1 MSAIEVTC
9 GVDVGTQG
17 VRASLVSAAG
27 VMLGAGAVPLI
38 SDHRDGRQ
46 HEQDPNEWWSALC
59 GAVRGALDEAHGAAD
74 LTVTAVAIDATSGT
88 VLVEHADGSP
98 AGPALMYDDTR
109 AHEFAGRAQDAGRQ
123 LWSALGYRIQPAW
136 ALPKVSWLLDADALG
151 VGDRVVHQSDHL
163 VRRLVGS
170 QVPTDT
176 SHALK
181 TGVDLRAVA
190 WPEQIFDQLGI
201 STRILPEVALPATE
215 VGTVSAQAAAQ
226 SGLTQGA
233 TVRLGM
239 TDGCA
244 AQIAAG
250 ALGIGHWSSALGTTL
265 VVKGS
270 TEELVL
276 DPTGAVYCH
285 RHPDGGWLPGGASS
299 SGAGALR
306 DAFVNG
312 QELDALTAQAAA
324 LGVISGATYP
334 LVGSGERFP
343 FVAPDAVGFL
353 SVHADTDAAK
363 FAALCQGIAY
373 VERLSYDVLGSLGA
387 DVSGPVS
394 FTGGPT
400 RNEWWNQLRCDLLG
414 RPVHVPRQPHPST
427 GMAMLAAAAPGTLTQ
442 TVESMVEIGRSY
454 QPDAARGSELL
465 AGYGEL
471 VGVLRDRGWLGQDAA
486 AHALAQVGGGSGE

>member
-1 MSAIEVTC
+1 MGSIEATC
-9 GVDVGTQG
+9 GIDVGTQG
-17 VRASLVSAAG
+17 VRASLVSAEG
-27 VMLGAGAVPLI
+27 VTLGAGAAPLT
-38 SDHRDGRQ
+38 SDSRDGRR

-59 GAVRGALDEAHGAAD
+59 AAVRGAVDESGAAGD
-74 LTVTAVAIDATSGT
+74 LHITAVAIDATSGT
-88 VLVEHADGSP
+88 VLVEHPDGSP

-109 AHEFAGRAQDAGRQ
+109 AHEFAPRAQDAGLS
-123 LWSALGYRIQPAW
+123 LWSSLGYRIQPAW
-136 ALPKVSWLLDADALG
+136 ALPKICWLLDTDALSR
-151 VGDRVVHQSDHL
+151 GDRVVHQSDHL

-170 QVPTDT
+170 PVPTDT

-181 TGVDLRAVA
+181 TGVDLRAAA
-190 WPEQIFDQLGI
+190 WPQDIFADLGI
-201 STRILPEVALPATE
+201 PLTVLPAVALPATE
-215 VGTVSAQAAAQ
+215 VGTVSAQAAAE

-233 TVRLGM
+233 AVRLGM

-270 TEELVL
+270 TRDLVL

-306 DAFVNG
+306 DAFTDG
-312 QELDALTAQAAA
+312 QDLDALTTQAAA
-324 LGVISGATYP
+324 LGVIAGATYP
-334 LVGSGERFP
+334 LVGRGERFP
-343 FVAPDAVGFL
+343 FVAPDAVGFI
-353 SVHADTDAAK
+353 SDHADPDPAK
-363 FAALCQGIAY
+363 FAALCQGIAF

-414 RPVHVPRQPHPST
+414 RPVQVPRQPHPST

-442 TVESMVEIGRSY
+442 TVDSMVEIGQSY
-454 QPDAARGSELL
+454 EPDGARAAELL
-465 AGYGEL
+465 EGYGEL
-471 VGVLRDRGWLGQDAA
+471 VTVLRDRGWLGEAA
-486 AHALAQVGGGSGE
+486 ASYALAQVGGSGDE

>member
-1 MSAIEVTC
+1 MSSIDATC
-9 GVDVGTQG
+9 GIDVGTQG
-17 VRASLVSAAG
+17 VRASLVSVDG
-27 VMLGAGAVPLI
+27 VMLGSGAAPI
-38 SDHRDGRQ
+38 TSDHRDGRR

-59 GAVRGALDEAHGAAD
+59 AAVRSALQESEARGKIH
-74 LTVTAVAIDATSGT
+74 VTAVAIDATSGT

-109 AHEFAGRAQDAGRQ
+109 AHEFARRAQDVGVS
-123 LWSALGYRIQPAW
+123 LWSSLGYRIQPAW
-136 ALPKVSWLLDADALG
+136 ALPKICWLLDAGALSG
-151 VGDRVVHQSDHL
+151 GDRVVHQSDHL
-163 VRRLVGS
+163 VRRLVGT

-181 TGVDLRAVA
+181 TGVDLRTAG
-190 WPEQIFDQLGI
+190 WPEQVFGDLAIPLN
-201 STRILPEVALPATE
+201 ILPDVALPTTQ
-215 VGTVSAQAAAQ
+215 VGTVSAHAAAE

-233 TVRLGM
+233 AVRLGM

-270 TEELVL
+270 TEDLVL

-299 SGAGALR
+299 TGAGALR
-306 DAFVNG
+306 DAFTDG
-312 QELDALTAQAAA
+312 QDLDALTAQAAA
-324 LGVISGATYP
+324 LGVIRGATYP

-343 FVAPDAVGFL
+343 FVAPDATDFL
-353 SVHADTDAAK
+353 SDRADSEAAT
-363 FAALCQGIAY
+363 FAALCQGISY
-373 VERLSYDVLGSLGA
+373 IERLSYDVLGSLGA

-414 RPVHVPRQPHPST
+414 RPVQVPRQPQPST
-427 GMAMLAAAAPGTLTQ
+427 GMAMLAAAVPGTLTQ
-442 TVESMVEIGRSY
+442 TVDTMVEIDRCY
-454 QPDAARGSELL
+454 EPDAARGRELL
-465 AGYGEL
+465 TGYGEL
-471 VGVLRDRGWLGQDAA
+471 VTVLADRGWLSADTASY
-486 AHALAQVGGGSGE
+486 ALAQVGGDGSE

>member
-1 MSAIEVTC
+1 MSATEATC
-9 GVDVGTQG
+9 GIDIGTQG
-17 VRASLVSAAG
+17 VRASLVSADG
-27 VMLGAGAVPLI
+27 VTLGAGEAPI
-38 SDHRDGRQ
+38 TSDLRDGRR
-46 HEQDPNEWWSALC
+46 HEQDPSEWWRALC
-59 GAVRGALDEAHGAAD
+59 AAVHGALEQAHPSGD
-74 LTVTAVAIDATSGT
+74 VHVTAVAIDATSGT
-88 VLVEHADGSP
+88 VLVEHADGSA

-109 AHEFAGRAQDAGRQ
+109 AHEFAGRAQDAGAA
-123 LWSALGYRIQPAW
+123 LWSSLGYRIQPAW
-136 ALPKVSWLLDADALG
+136 ALPKILWMLDAGALG
-151 VGDRVVHQSDHL
+151 TRDRVVHQSDHL
-163 VRRLVGS
+163 VRRLIGA

-181 TGVDLRAVA
+181 TGVDLRTAG
-190 WPEQIFDQLGI
+190 WPEPVFADLGI
-201 STRILPEVALPATE
+201 SLQVLPEVALPATE
-215 VGTVSAQAAAQ
+215 VGTVSAQAAAE
-226 SGLTQGA
+226 SGLTKGA
-233 TVRLGM
+233 AVRLGM

-250 ALGIGHWSSALGTTL
+250 ALGTGHWSSALGTTL

-270 TEELVL
+270 TQDLVL

-306 DAFVNG
+306 DTFTDG
-312 QELDALTAQAAA
+312 QDLDVLTTRAAA
-324 LGVISGATYP
+324 LGVITGVSYP

-343 FVAPDAVGFL
+343 FVAPDAVGFI
-353 SVHADTDAAK
+353 SGHATDDAAK

-414 RPVHVPRQPHPST
+414 RPVQVPRQPHPST

-465 AGYGEL
+465 GGYGAL
-471 VGVLRDRGWLGQDAA
+471 VCELRDRGWLGQNAA
-486 AHALAQVGGGSGE
+486 SYALAQVGGGCGE